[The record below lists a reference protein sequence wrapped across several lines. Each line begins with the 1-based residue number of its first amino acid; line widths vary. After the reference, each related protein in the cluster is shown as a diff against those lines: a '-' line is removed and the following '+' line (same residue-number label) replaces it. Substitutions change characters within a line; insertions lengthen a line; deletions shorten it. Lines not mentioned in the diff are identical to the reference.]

1 MLWAGDDKVSFYWTF
16 MFNVS
21 TGKEAKG
28 GQGKLA
34 SSVCSMA
41 FDDGGSVLWAGDDKV
56 SLYWTFMFNVSTGKE
71 ATGGQGKL
79 AGSVCSMAFDDGGSV
94 LGPVMIK

>member
-21 TGKEAKG
+21 TGKDAKG

-56 SLYWTFMFNVSTGKE
+56 SFYWTFMFNVSTGKD
-71 ATGGQGKL
+71 AKGWTRQVGGQCLQYG
-79 AGSVCSMAFDDGGSV
+79 
-94 LGPVMIK
+94 I

>member
-34 SSVCSMA
+34 
-41 FDDGGSVLWAGDDKV
+41 GSGLQYG
-56 SLYWTFMFNVSTGKE
+56 
-71 ATGGQGKL
+71 
-79 AGSVCSMAFDDGGSV
+79 
-94 LGPVMIK
+94 I

>member
-1 MLWAGDDKVSFYWTF
+1 MAFDDGGSVLWAGDDKVSFYWTF

-34 SSVCSMA
+34 
-41 FDDGGSVLWAGDDKV
+41 
-56 SLYWTFMFNVSTGKE
+56 
-71 ATGGQGKL
+71 
-79 AGSVCSMAFDDGGSV
+79 GSVCSMAFAMEGVCFG
-94 LGPVMIK
+94 LVMIK